1 VILFSLFS
9 AAVDTVETGSV
20 EITWTVA
27 SSFFI
32 GPLPDWWPVFCFL
45 EEPEFDLTTI
55 LNGSDGETIVA
66 GAREVVEDIS
76 TTMTTFFSDLNCGQ
90 K

>member
-1 VILFSLFS
+1 MNFEYM
-9 AAVDTVETGSV
+9 TP
-20 EITWTVA
+20 
-27 SSFFI
+27 SSPNFDQVHLKNVTLCLKTH
-32 GPLPDWWPVFCFL
+32 GTFL

-76 TTMTTFFSDLNCGQ
+76 TTMTTFFSD
-90 K
+90 